1 MPKCLSRQAPAIDN
15 INKFD
20 RKTNSYPG
28 DSCISIA
35 FHNRFLRS
43 IITVTDVQ
51 CNTLK

>member
-1 MPKCLSRQAPAIDN
+1 MLKRLLQQAQAFDSIRK
-15 INKFD
+15 IN

-28 DSCISIA
+28 GSCISIA

-43 IITVTDVQ
+43 IITITDVP